1 MDTELAAFL
10 DELLEQGREHDAG
23 KADRLERLRNVEAET
38 AQLLAVLVR
47 ALAPAKLLELGT
59 SNGYST
65 IWLADAARAAGGHV
79 TSVEV
84 EAERT
89 AQAQANLDRAGLSD
103 LVELRVEDAADT
115 LAGAADASWQ
125 LVFLDSE
132 RPAYVAYWPELVRTL
147 ADGGLLVVDNV
158 LSHAD
163 EVREFRALVAADARF
178 LEALVPI
185 GAGVLLIVKQRP
197 KDA

>member
-1 MDTELAAFL
+1 
-10 DELLEQGREHDAG
+10 
-23 KADRLERLRNVEAET
+23 
-38 AQLLAVLVR
+38 
-47 ALAPAKLLELGT
+47 
-59 SNGYST
+59 
-65 IWLADAARAAGGHV
+65 
-79 TSVEV
+79 
-84 EAERT
+84 
-89 AQAQANLDRAGLSD
+89 

-197 KDA
+197 EDA

>member
-197 KDA
+197 EDA

>member
-47 ALAPAKLLELGT
+47 AHAPAKLLELGT

-197 KDA
+197 EDA